1 MDFKGHLLKKK
12 SGIVKKWIRLV
23 ANTYEPET
31 SKILLTKKDRFANP
45 VGATIS
51 SQLESLFD
59 ALINAGPSEEISVCL
74 DKIIRVR
81 AVQDFSPS
89 RALSFVFQ
97 LKQIIKEELKKELS
111 EEAIMKEL
119 TEFELRIDG
128 TALIAFDI
136 YMSCREKLHQIKH
149 NELRKSGFLV
159 QDETQG

>member
-1 MDFKGHLLKKK
+1 VDFKGHLLKKK
-12 SGIVKKWIRLV
+12 SGIVKKWIHLV
-23 ANTYEPET
+23 ANTYAPET
-31 SKILLTKKDRFANP
+31 SKLLLTKKDRFANP

-51 SQLESLFD
+51 SQLEFLFD
-59 ALINAGPSEEISVCL
+59 ALANMAPSEEISVCL

-89 RALSFVFQ
+89 QAVRFVIQ

-111 EEAIMKEL
+111 EEAHMKEL

-128 TALIAFDI
+128 TVLIAFDI
-136 YMSCREKLHQIKH
+136 YMSCREKLHQIKY